1 LLTTIYL
8 FNLGDGNDTITDV
21 GDTAT
26 QYTDK
31 IIFGADVSKDDLAVF
46 MSGTDL
52 AIDYGTIIGQDKIVV
67 LGQASSSTAIEKIQ
81 LSDGTYISN
90 TDVNQLIQTM
100 TAYALGH
107 GIQMTSVND
116 VKNNQD
122 LMNLVAGSF
131 HS

>member
-1 LLTTIYL
+1 
-8 FNLGDGNDTITDV
+8 
-21 GDTAT
+21 
-26 QYTDK
+26 
-31 IIFGADVSKDDLAVF
+31 

-52 AIDYGTIIGQDKIVV
+52 VVDYGSTIGQDKIVV
-67 LGQASSSTAIEKIQ
+67 LGQANSSTKVEKIQ

-100 TAYALGH
+100 TAYATGH
-107 GIQMTSVND
+107 GIQMASVSD

-122 LMNLVAGSF
+122 LMNLVAGSW